1 MTLREVCRELDDPP
15 LHIPARRGACP
26 APAAAFMRDAARA
39 DAPGGQ
45 AQRGLLL
52 PNLDLSR
59 LFRRNPGT
67 GRQNFFFFLNGQLGN
82 LALEYLLWEMGA
94 FQQ

>member
-15 LHIPARRGACP
+15 LHVPARRGARP

-52 PNLDLSR
+52 ANLDLSR
-59 LFRRNPGT
+59 LFRRILGRVGGT
-67 GRQNFFFFLNGQLGN
+67 FFFFFFFEWPTGKSST
-82 LALEYLLWEMGA
+82 
-94 FQQ
+94 